1 MEKWKSEDP
10 YRSSVTLGNR
20 SVFVLCHGPS
30 QLSFSDYSDKELFTL
45 SLDTFSYH
53 TVSSY
58 SKEEHLGSVCHSV
71 SFSSSLFE
79 PISSE
84 ICDASITDT
93 LMQGENIFIRN
104 ISSIE
109 HFDIRIKPLDG
120 AHVYFYPL
128 YKFTSFTRS
137 AVLIERGSFRA
148 LITTLGDASVC
159 EDLTVNVKDGSSQ
172 LIITFGSITECIKSA
187 ERAVRE
193 YSFGNLPITKTDLF
207 YREMLSNVRNSL
219 KEPAL
224 SLLSLRKSDG
234 SFISSGCD
242 RLSRTEDAPHIMRAL
257 LTLGLDNIAKSFAL
271 FYINAFEKDKNIM
284 PIYGLA
290 DTSPSHSEATA
301 LLSAAKCILY
311 CLDKTK
317 DLSLARKSDKLIKA
331 AIKKGL
337 SASEHS
343 SLYFSGCERY
353 FSDKTLS
360 LSHLFDL
367 SLSAHLDLFES
378 LSLYKRVYT
387 DRYFDKADTEDL
399 KALIIGLFTS
409 DKGVFLSAKS
419 KSSARRP
426 RVIFAA
432 CPVCLEHG
440 NENYRELELM
450 HSSYLCPLCHSRN
463 PSGIRDPDI
472 GIFSPSVAS
481 LALLS
486 DSELFDKSMA
496 GSLKSSLTSKSTDEN
511 SRYLLEI
518 AAKRHGIT
526 TSKAAASS
534 RTLTPSSNTLS
545 LSLYI
550 IANGD
555 KQ

>member
-10 YRSSVTLGNR
+10 YRSPITLGNR

-30 QLSFSDYSDKELFTL
+30 LLSFSDYSDKELFTL
-45 SLDTFSYH
+45 FLDTFSYH

-58 SKEEHLGSVCHSV
+58 SKEEHLGSVGHAV

-79 PISSE
+79 PVSSE
-84 ICDASITDT
+84 ICDANITDT
-93 LMQGENIFIRN
+93 LMQGENVFIRN

-137 AVLIERGSFRA
+137 AVLIERGSLRA

-207 YREMLSNVRNSL
+207 FREILSDVRNSL
-219 KEPAL
+219 KDPAL
-224 SLLSLRKSDG
+224 SLLSLRKEDG

-242 RLSRTEDAPHIMRAL
+242 RLSRTEDAPYIMRAL
-257 LTLGLDNIAKSFAL
+257 LSLGLDGIAKSLAL
-271 FYINAFEKDKNIM
+271 FYVNAFEKDKTVL

-290 DTSPSHSEATA
+290 DRSPSHSEAA
-301 LLSAAKCILY
+301 SLLSSAKCILY

-317 DLSLARKSDKLIKA
+317 DPSLARKSDKLIKA

-337 SASEHS
+337 SALEHS
-343 SLYFSGCERY
+343 SLCFSGCERS

-360 LSHLFDL
+360 FSHLFDL

-399 KALIIGLFTS
+399 KALIIALFTS
-409 DKGVFLSAKS
+409 DKGVFPSAKS
-419 KSSARRP
+419 RSVARRP

-450 HSSYLCPLCHSRN
+450 HSSYICPLCHSRN
-463 PSGIRDPDI
+463 PKGIEYPDI
-472 GIFSPSVAS
+472 GIFSPSVSS

-486 DSELFDKSMA
+486 DSELFDKSMIN
-496 GSLKSSLTSKSTDEN
+496 SLRSSLTSKTTDEN
-511 SRYLLEI
+511 SRYLLEH
-518 AAKRHGIT
+518 AAKQHGIAI
-526 TSKAAASS
+526 SKAATSS
-534 RTLTPSSNTLS
+534 RVLTPSSNALS

-555 KQ
+555 K